1 MKRGKGLLKS
11 RHIQFLYPRRRDNEL
26 STLCQGLT
34 GMLSEA
40 QGMAMARKE
49 GRNMS
54 IGCERMLSCFMSCIF
69 MYTLE
74 LHEGIKSKLTF
85 YNVLES

>member
-1 MKRGKGLLKS
+1 
-11 RHIQFLYPRRRDNEL
+11 
-26 STLCQGLT
+26 
-34 GMLSEA
+34 MLSEA